1 MFKPSRVT
9 LLVSFALISGAATI
23 SQAAAGNEFATARV
37 LPRQA
42 FMQVIDS
49 KSAAG
54 FFRENNGRCQITLM
68 VSDALYHA
76 GDSPPSL
83 AARITLAMEPTQF
96 ATVENA
102 EKTSSLKIVCEA
114 GAKSLALE
122 TSPSASKTGPDALPA
137 TN

>member
-1 MFKPSRVT
+1 
-9 LLVSFALISGAATI
+9 
-23 SQAAAGNEFATARV
+23 
-37 LPRQA
+37 
-42 FMQVIDS
+42 MQVIDT

-54 FFRENNGRCQITLM
+54 FFRENNGRCQVTLM
-68 VSDALYHA
+68 VSEARYDA
-76 GDSPPSL
+76 GDHLPPL
-83 AARITLAMEPTQF
+83 AARITLAMEPAQF

-122 TSPSASKTGPDALPA
+122 TSPTARKTGADAQPR